1 MGRKALKRLRKKRR
15 TIKLRKAPAQASPP
29 VPPVDLVRFMMANN
43 SASNNIAQNNHEEL
57 LMMRM
62 ASEKKNQEMESY
74 KRQIDMELQ
83 KQKDIISER
92 ARLDKENK
100 NMLSELKKQIES
112 DKFME
117 DATRENNDV
126 KNKLELQNVKHEHK
140 MNIQTQK
147 NEVTEQEIQRQKELN
162 KKQEENVKLKRELE
176 IIKQKNNELNNQ
188 IKNNDLYNNNL
199 QLKDEIK
206 RLKSENE
213 AYDEL
218 IKTDEFVKSADNHKK
233 YILELEKQKFDSELK
248 DQVYKKRR
256 EVLLN
261 YANIPEISEEQWT
274 AMQNKLKESI
284 QSSIVKEMEFK
295 KQQEEFNKKEDE
307 TNHYKELLDQQTKK
321 MHEAEIEKVRAEKKI
336 EKMKNK
342 SELADEMKEAIE
354 YEATQRMDI
363 EEINKKTDL
372 AKKAME
378 VYQESLA
385 VNAQNKYIKDN
396 GLKNAKVLAEMKQKI
411 VETEYSN
418 NAIKEYSDLLDQ
430 LQKAE
435 ATNSVAAKMYNF
447 TDKFTDYRTSVPAAK
462 ILIEQMGYYNNSFDK
477 RRNLVDS
484 LEARIA
490 QNPNVWSYMVKK
502 YNQLEDVRN
511 HYSFQTLPYLTEIIN
526 NMDQTINEFK
536 ENNWALS

>member
-15 TIKLRKAPAQASPP
+15 TIKLRKAPAQAS
-29 VPPVDLVRFMMANN
+29 PPVDLVRFMMANN

-176 IIKQKNNELNNQ
+176 IIKQKNSELNNQ

-261 YANIPEISEEQWT
+261 YANIPEISEKQWT
-274 AMQNKLKESI
+274 EMQNKLKESI

-295 KQQEEFNKKEDE
+295 KQQEEFNKKEAE

-321 MHEAEIEKVRAEKKI
+321 MHEAEIEKVRAEKRLEKI
-336 EKMKNK
+336 NNK

-372 AKKAME
+372 AKRAME
-378 VYQESLA
+378 VYQESLV

-396 GLKNAKVLAEMKQKI
+396 GLKNAKELAEMKQKI

-435 ATNSVAAKMYNF
+435 AANSVAAKMYNF

-462 ILIEQMGYYNNSFDK
+462 ILIEQMGYYKNSFEN
-477 RRNLVDS
+477 RRKLVDS

-526 NMDQTINEFK
+526 NMDKTINEFK

>member
-15 TIKLRKAPAQASPP
+15 TIKLRKAPAQAS
-29 VPPVDLVRFMMANN
+29 PPVDLVRFMMANN

-176 IIKQKNNELNNQ
+176 IIKQKNSELNNQ

-199 QLKDEIK
+199 QLEDEIK

-261 YANIPEISEEQWT
+261 YANIPEISEKQWT

-284 QSSIVKEMEFK
+284 QSSIVQEMEFK
-295 KQQEEFNKKEDE
+295 KQQEEFNKKEAE

-321 MHEAEIEKVRAEKKI
+321 MHEAEIEKVRAEKRLEKI
-336 EKMKNK
+336 NNK
-342 SELADEMKEAIE
+342 SELADEMKEALE

-378 VYQESLA
+378 VYQESLV

-396 GLKNAKVLAEMKQKI
+396 GLKNAKELAEMKQKI

-447 TDKFTDYRTSVPAAK
+447 TDNFTDYRTGVPAAK
-462 ILIEQMGYYNNSFDK
+462 ILIEQMGYYKNSFEN
-477 RRNLVDS
+477 RRKLVDS

-502 YNQLEDVRN
+502 HNELEDVRN

-526 NMDQTINEFK
+526 NMDKTINEFK

>member
-15 TIKLRKAPAQASPP
+15 TIKLRKAPAQAS
-29 VPPVDLVRFMMANN
+29 PPVDLVRFMMANN

-261 YANIPEISEEQWT
+261 YANIPEISEKQWT
-274 AMQNKLKESI
+274 EMQNKLKESI

-295 KQQEEFNKKEDE
+295 KQQEEFNKKEAE

-321 MHEAEIEKVRAEKKI
+321 MHEAEIEKVRAEKRLEKI
-336 EKMKNK
+336 NNK

-378 VYQESLA
+378 VYQESLV

-396 GLKNAKVLAEMKQKI
+396 GLKNAKELAEMKQKI

-435 ATNSVAAKMYNF
+435 AANSVAAKMYNF
-447 TDKFTDYRTSVPAAK
+447 TDKFTDYRTGVPAAK
-462 ILIEQMGYYNNSFDK
+462 ILIEQMGYYKNSFEN
-477 RRNLVDS
+477 RRKLVDS

-502 YNQLEDVRN
+502 YNELEDVRN

-526 NMDQTINEFK
+526 NMDKTINEFK

>member
-15 TIKLRKAPAQASPP
+15 TIKLRKAPAQAS
-29 VPPVDLVRFMMANN
+29 PPVDLVRFMMANN

-176 IIKQKNNELNNQ
+176 IIKQKNSELNNQ

-261 YANIPEISEEQWT
+261 YANIPEISEKQWT
-274 AMQNKLKESI
+274 EMQNKLKESI

-295 KQQEEFNKKEDE
+295 KQQEEFNKKEAE

-321 MHEAEIEKVRAEKKI
+321 MHEAEIEKVRAEKRLEKI
-336 EKMKNK
+336 NNK

-372 AKKAME
+372 AKRAME
-378 VYQESLA
+378 VYQESLV

-396 GLKNAKVLAEMKQKI
+396 GLKNAKELAEMKQKI

-447 TDKFTDYRTSVPAAK
+447 TDNFTDYRTGVPAAK
-462 ILIEQMGYYNNSFDK
+462 TLIEQMGYYKNSFDK

-502 YNQLEDVRN
+502 HNELEDVRN

-526 NMDQTINEFK
+526 NMDKTINEFK

>member
-261 YANIPEISEEQWT
+261 YANIPEISEKQWT
-274 AMQNKLKESI
+274 EMQNKLKESI

-295 KQQEEFNKKEDE
+295 KQQEEFNKKEAE

-321 MHEAEIEKVRAEKKI
+321 MHEAEIEKVRAEKRLEKI
-336 EKMKNK
+336 NNK

-378 VYQESLA
+378 VYQESLV

-396 GLKNAKVLAEMKQKI
+396 GLKNAKELAEMKQKI

-447 TDKFTDYRTSVPAAK
+447 TDNFTDYRTGVPAAK
-462 ILIEQMGYYNNSFDK
+462 ILIEQMGYYKNSFENK
-477 RRNLVDS
+477 RKLVDS

-502 YNQLEDVRN
+502 YNELEDVRN

-526 NMDQTINEFK
+526 NMDKTINEFK

>member
-15 TIKLRKAPAQASPP
+15 TIKLRKAPAQAS
-29 VPPVDLVRFMMANN
+29 PPVDLVRFMMANN

-261 YANIPEISEEQWT
+261 YANIPEISEKQWT
-274 AMQNKLKESI
+274 EMQNKLKESI

-295 KQQEEFNKKEDE
+295 KQQEEFNKKEAE

-321 MHEAEIEKVRAEKKI
+321 MHEAEIEKVRAEKRLEKI
-336 EKMKNK
+336 NNK

-378 VYQESLA
+378 VYQESLV

-396 GLKNAKVLAEMKQKI
+396 GLKNAKELAEMKQKI

-447 TDKFTDYRTSVPAAK
+447 TDKFTDYRTGVPAAK
-462 ILIEQMGYYNNSFDK
+462 ILIEQMGYYKNSFEN
-477 RRNLVDS
+477 RRKLVDS

-502 YNQLEDVRN
+502 HNELEDVRN

-526 NMDQTINEFK
+526 NMDKTINEFK

>member
-15 TIKLRKAPAQASPP
+15 TIKLRKAPAQAS
-29 VPPVDLVRFMMANN
+29 PPVDLVRFMMANN

-176 IIKQKNNELNNQ
+176 IIKQKNSELNNQ

-261 YANIPEISEEQWT
+261 YANIPEISEKQWT

-284 QSSIVKEMEFK
+284 QSSIVQEMEFK
-295 KQQEEFNKKEDE
+295 KQQEEFNKKEAE

-321 MHEAEIEKVRAEKKI
+321 MHEAEIEKVRAEKRLEKI
-336 EKMKNK
+336 NNK

-378 VYQESLA
+378 VYQESLV

-396 GLKNAKVLAEMKQKI
+396 GLKNAKELAEMKQKI

-462 ILIEQMGYYNNSFDK
+462 ILIEQMGYYKNSFEN
-477 RRNLVDS
+477 RRKLVDS

-490 QNPNVWSYMVKK
+490 QNPNVWSYMVK
-502 YNQLEDVRN
+502 NHNELEDVRN

-526 NMDQTINEFK
+526 NMDKTINEFK

>member
-15 TIKLRKAPAQASPP
+15 TIKLRKAPAQAS
-29 VPPVDLVRFMMANN
+29 PPVDLVRFMMANN

-261 YANIPEISEEQWT
+261 YANIPEISEKQWT
-274 AMQNKLKESI
+274 EMQNKLKESI

-295 KQQEEFNKKEDE
+295 KQQEEFNKKEAE

-321 MHEAEIEKVRAEKKI
+321 MHEAEIEKVRAEKRLEKI
-336 EKMKNK
+336 NNK

-378 VYQESLA
+378 VYQESLV

-396 GLKNAKVLAEMKQKI
+396 GLKNAKELAEMKQKI

-447 TDKFTDYRTSVPAAK
+447 TDNFTDYRTGVPAAK
-462 ILIEQMGYYNNSFDK
+462 ILIEQMGYYKNSFEN
-477 RRNLVDS
+477 RRKLVDS

-502 YNQLEDVRN
+502 YNELEDVRN

>member
-15 TIKLRKAPAQASPP
+15 TIKLRKAPAQAS
-29 VPPVDLVRFMMANN
+29 PPVDLVRFMMANN

-176 IIKQKNNELNNQ
+176 IIKQKNSELNNQ

-261 YANIPEISEEQWT
+261 YANIPEISEKQWT

-284 QSSIVKEMEFK
+284 QSSIVQEMEFK
-295 KQQEEFNKKEDE
+295 KQQEEFNKKEAE

-321 MHEAEIEKVRAEKKI
+321 MHEAEIEKVRAEKRLEKI
-336 EKMKNK
+336 NNK
-342 SELADEMKEAIE
+342 SGLADEMKEAIE

-378 VYQESLA
+378 VYQESLV

-396 GLKNAKVLAEMKQKI
+396 GLKNAKELAEMKQKI

-447 TDKFTDYRTSVPAAK
+447 TDKFTDYRTGVPAAK
-462 ILIEQMGYYNNSFDK
+462 ILIEQMGYYKNSFDK

-526 NMDQTINEFK
+526 NMDKTINEFK

>member
-15 TIKLRKAPAQASPP
+15 TIKLRKAPAQAS
-29 VPPVDLVRFMMANN
+29 PPVDLVRFMMANN

-176 IIKQKNNELNNQ
+176 IIKQKNSELNNQ

-199 QLKDEIK
+199 QLEDEIK

-261 YANIPEISEEQWT
+261 YANIPEISEKQWT

-295 KQQEEFNKKEDE
+295 KQQEEFNKKEAE

-321 MHEAEIEKVRAEKKI
+321 MHEAEIEKVRAEKRLEKI
-336 EKMKNK
+336 NNK

-378 VYQESLA
+378 VYQESLV

-396 GLKNAKVLAEMKQKI
+396 GLKNAKELAEMKQKI

-447 TDKFTDYRTSVPAAK
+447 TDNFTDYRTGVPAAK
-462 ILIEQMGYYNNSFDK
+462 ILIEQMGYYKNSFDK

-502 YNQLEDVRN
+502 YNELEDVRN

>member
-15 TIKLRKAPAQASPP
+15 TIKLRKAPAQAS
-29 VPPVDLVRFMMANN
+29 PPVDLVRFMMANN

-176 IIKQKNNELNNQ
+176 IIKQKNSELNNQ

-199 QLKDEIK
+199 QLEDEIK

-261 YANIPEISEEQWT
+261 YANIPEISEKQWT
-274 AMQNKLKESI
+274 EMQNKLKESI

-295 KQQEEFNKKEDE
+295 KQQEEFNKKEAE

-321 MHEAEIEKVRAEKKI
+321 MHEAEIEKVRAEKRL
-336 EKMKNK
+336 EKMNNK
-342 SELADEMKEAIE
+342 SVLADEMKEALE

-378 VYQESLA
+378 VYQESLV

-396 GLKNAKVLAEMKQKI
+396 GLKNAKELAEMKQKI

-447 TDKFTDYRTSVPAAK
+447 TDKFTDYRTGVPAAK
-462 ILIEQMGYYNNSFDK
+462 ILIEQMGYYKNSFENK
-477 RRNLVDS
+477 RKLVDS

-526 NMDQTINEFK
+526 NMDKTINEFK

>member
-15 TIKLRKAPAQASPP
+15 TIKLRKAPAQAS
-29 VPPVDLVRFMMANN
+29 PPVDLVRFMMANN

-176 IIKQKNNELNNQ
+176 IIKQKNSELNNQ

-261 YANIPEISEEQWT
+261 YANIPEISEKQWT
-274 AMQNKLKESI
+274 EMQNKLKESI

-295 KQQEEFNKKEDE
+295 KQQEEFNKKEAE

-321 MHEAEIEKVRAEKKI
+321 MHEAEIEKVRAEKRLEKI
-336 EKMKNK
+336 NNK

-378 VYQESLA
+378 VYQESLV

-396 GLKNAKVLAEMKQKI
+396 GLKNAKELAEMKQKI

-447 TDKFTDYRTSVPAAK
+447 TDNFTDYRTGVPEAK
-462 ILIEQMGYYNNSFDK
+462 ILIEQMGYYKNSFDK

-490 QNPNVWSYMVKK
+490 QNPNVWSYMVK
-502 YNQLEDVRN
+502 NHNELEDVRN

-536 ENNWALS
+536 ASNWPLS

>member
-15 TIKLRKAPAQASPP
+15 TIKLRKAPAQAS
-29 VPPVDLVRFMMANN
+29 PPVDLVRFMMANN

-176 IIKQKNNELNNQ
+176 IIKQKNSELNNQ

-261 YANIPEISEEQWT
+261 YANIPEISEKQWT
-274 AMQNKLKESI
+274 EMQNKLKQSI
-284 QSSIVKEMEFK
+284 QSSIVQEMEFK
-295 KQQEEFNKKEDE
+295 KQQEEFNKKEAE

-321 MHEAEIEKVRAEKKI
+321 MHEAEIEKVRAEKRLEKI
-336 EKMKNK
+336 NNK
-342 SELADEMKEAIE
+342 SALADEMKEAIE

-372 AKKAME
+372 AKRAME
-378 VYQESLA
+378 VYQESLV

-396 GLKNAKVLAEMKQKI
+396 GLKNAKELAEMKQKI

-447 TDKFTDYRTSVPAAK
+447 TDKFTDYRTGVPAAK

-502 YNQLEDVRN
+502 HNELEDVRN

-526 NMDQTINEFK
+526 NMDKTINEFK

>member
-15 TIKLRKAPAQASPP
+15 TIKLRKAPAQAS
-29 VPPVDLVRFMMANN
+29 PPVDLVRFMMANN

-261 YANIPEISEEQWT
+261 YANIPEITEEQWT
-274 AMQNKLKESI
+274 SMQNKLKESI

-295 KQQEEFNKKEDE
+295 KQQEEFNKKEAE

-321 MHEAEIEKVRAEKKI
+321 MHEAEIEKVRAEKRLEKI
-336 EKMKNK
+336 NNK

-372 AKKAME
+372 AKRAME
-378 VYQESLA
+378 VYQESLV

-396 GLKNAKVLAEMKQKI
+396 GLKNAKELAEMKQKI

-447 TDKFTDYRTSVPAAK
+447 TDKFTDYRTGVPAAK
-462 ILIEQMGYYNNSFDK
+462 ILIEQMGYYKNSFEN
-477 RRNLVDS
+477 RRKLVDS

-502 YNQLEDVRN
+502 HNELEDVRN

-526 NMDQTINEFK
+526 NMDKTINEFK

>member
-15 TIKLRKAPAQASPP
+15 TIKLRKAPAQAS
-29 VPPVDLVRFMMANN
+29 PPVDLVRFMMANN

-199 QLKDEIK
+199 QLEDEIK

-261 YANIPEISEEQWT
+261 YANIPEISEKQWT
-274 AMQNKLKESI
+274 EMQNKLKESI

-295 KQQEEFNKKEDE
+295 KQQEEFNKKEAE

-321 MHEAEIEKVRAEKKI
+321 MHEAEIEKVRAEKRLEKI
-336 EKMKNK
+336 NNK

-378 VYQESLA
+378 VYQESLV

-396 GLKNAKVLAEMKQKI
+396 GLKNAKELAEMKQKI

-447 TDKFTDYRTSVPAAK
+447 TDKFTDYRTGVPAAK
-462 ILIEQMGYYNNSFDK
+462 ILIEQMGYYKNSFEN

-502 YNQLEDVRN
+502 YNELEDVRN

-526 NMDQTINEFK
+526 NMDKTINEFK

>member
-15 TIKLRKAPAQASPP
+15 TIKLRKAPAQAS
-29 VPPVDLVRFMMANN
+29 PPVDLVRFMMANN

-188 IKNNDLYNNNL
+188 IKKNDLYNNNL

-261 YANIPEISEEQWT
+261 YANIPEISEKQWT
-274 AMQNKLKESI
+274 EMQNKLKESI

-295 KQQEEFNKKEDE
+295 KQQEEFNKKEAE

-321 MHEAEIEKVRAEKKI
+321 MHEAEIEKVRAEKRLEKI
-336 EKMKNK
+336 NNK

-372 AKKAME
+372 AKRAME
-378 VYQESLA
+378 VYQESLV

-396 GLKNAKVLAEMKQKI
+396 GLKNAKELAEMKQKI

-447 TDKFTDYRTSVPAAK
+447 TDKFTDYRTGVPAAK
-462 ILIEQMGYYNNSFDK
+462 ILIEQMGYYKNSFENK
-477 RRNLVDS
+477 RKLVDS

-490 QNPNVWSYMVKK
+490 QNPNVWSYMVK
-502 YNQLEDVRN
+502 NHNELEDVRN

>member
-15 TIKLRKAPAQASPP
+15 TIKLRKAPAQAS
-29 VPPVDLVRFMMANN
+29 PPVDLVRFMMANN

-176 IIKQKNNELNNQ
+176 IIKQKNSELNNQ

-261 YANIPEISEEQWT
+261 YANIPEISEKQWT

-295 KQQEEFNKKEDE
+295 KQQEEFNKKEAE

-321 MHEAEIEKVRAEKKI
+321 MHEAEIEKVRAEKRLEKI
-336 EKMKNK
+336 NNK

-378 VYQESLA
+378 VYQESLV

-396 GLKNAKVLAEMKQKI
+396 GLKNAKELAEMKQKI

-447 TDKFTDYRTSVPAAK
+447 TDNFTDYRTGVPAAK
-462 ILIEQMGYYNNSFDK
+462 TLIEQMGYYKNSFEN

-502 YNQLEDVRN
+502 HNELEDVRN

>member
-15 TIKLRKAPAQASPP
+15 TIKLRKAPAQAS
-29 VPPVDLVRFMMANN
+29 PPVDLVRFMMANN

-199 QLKDEIK
+199 QLEDEIK

-261 YANIPEISEEQWT
+261 YANIPEISEKQWT
-274 AMQNKLKESI
+274 EMQNKLKESI

-295 KQQEEFNKKEDE
+295 KQQEEFNKKEAE

-321 MHEAEIEKVRAEKKI
+321 MHEAEIEKVRAEKRLEKI
-336 EKMKNK
+336 NNK

-378 VYQESLA
+378 VYQESLV

-396 GLKNAKVLAEMKQKI
+396 GLKNAKELAEMKQKI

-447 TDKFTDYRTSVPAAK
+447 TDKFTDYRTGVPAAK
-462 ILIEQMGYYNNSFDK
+462 ILIEQMGYYKNSFEN
-477 RRNLVDS
+477 RRKLVDS

-502 YNQLEDVRN
+502 YNELEDVRN

-526 NMDQTINEFK
+526 NMDKTINEFK

>member
-15 TIKLRKAPAQASPP
+15 TIKLRKAPAQAS
-29 VPPVDLVRFMMANN
+29 PPVDLVRFMMANN

-261 YANIPEISEEQWT
+261 YANIPEISEKQWT
-274 AMQNKLKESI
+274 EMQNKLKESI
-284 QSSIVKEMEFK
+284 QSSIVQEMEFK
-295 KQQEEFNKKEDE
+295 KQQEEFNKKEAE

-321 MHEAEIEKVRAEKKI
+321 MHEAEIEKVRAEKRLEKI
-336 EKMKNK
+336 NNK
-342 SELADEMKEAIE
+342 SELADEMKEALE

-378 VYQESLA
+378 VYQESLV

-396 GLKNAKVLAEMKQKI
+396 GLKNAKELAEMKQKI

-435 ATNSVAAKMYNF
+435 AANSVAAKMYNF
-447 TDKFTDYRTSVPAAK
+447 TDKFTDYRTGVPAAK
-462 ILIEQMGYYNNSFDK
+462 ILIEQMGYYKNSFENK
-477 RRNLVDS
+477 RKLVDS

-502 YNQLEDVRN
+502 HNELEDVRN

-526 NMDQTINEFK
+526 NMDKTINEFK

>member
-15 TIKLRKAPAQASPP
+15 TIKLRKAPAQAS
-29 VPPVDLVRFMMANN
+29 PPVDLVRFMMANN

-199 QLKDEIK
+199 QLEDEIK

-261 YANIPEISEEQWT
+261 YANIPEISEKQWT

-284 QSSIVKEMEFK
+284 QSSIVQEMEFK
-295 KQQEEFNKKEDE
+295 KQQEEFNKKEAE

-321 MHEAEIEKVRAEKKI
+321 MHEAEIEKVRAEKRLEKI
-336 EKMKNK
+336 NNK

-372 AKKAME
+372 AKRAME
-378 VYQESLA
+378 VYQESLV
-385 VNAQNKYIKDN
+385 VNAQNEYIKDN
-396 GLKNAKVLAEMKQKI
+396 GLKNAKELAEMKQKI

-447 TDKFTDYRTSVPAAK
+447 TDNFTDYRTGVPAAK
-462 ILIEQMGYYNNSFDK
+462 ILIEQMGYYKNSFENK
-477 RRNLVDS
+477 RKLVDS

-490 QNPNVWSYMVKK
+490 QNPNVWSYMVK
-502 YNQLEDVRN
+502 NHNELEDVRN

-536 ENNWALS
+536 ASNWPLS

>member
-15 TIKLRKAPAQASPP
+15 TIKLRKAPAQAS
-29 VPPVDLVRFMMANN
+29 PPVDLVRFMMANN

-261 YANIPEISEEQWT
+261 YANIPEISEKQWT
-274 AMQNKLKESI
+274 EMQNKLKESI

-295 KQQEEFNKKEDE
+295 KQQEEFNKKEAE

-321 MHEAEIEKVRAEKKI
+321 MHEAEIEKVRAEKRLEKI
-336 EKMKNK
+336 NNK

-372 AKKAME
+372 AKRAME
-378 VYQESLA
+378 VYQESLV

-396 GLKNAKVLAEMKQKI
+396 GLKNAKELAEMKQKI

-447 TDKFTDYRTSVPAAK
+447 TDNFTDYRTGVPAAK
-462 ILIEQMGYYNNSFDK
+462 ILIEQMGYYKNSFDK

-490 QNPNVWSYMVKK
+490 QNPNVWSYMVK
-502 YNQLEDVRN
+502 NHNELEDVRN

-526 NMDQTINEFK
+526 NMDKTINEFK

>member
-15 TIKLRKAPAQASPP
+15 TIKLRKAPAQAS
-29 VPPVDLVRFMMANN
+29 PPVDLVRFMMANN

-261 YANIPEISEEQWT
+261 YANIPEISEKQWT
-274 AMQNKLKESI
+274 EMQNKLKESI

-295 KQQEEFNKKEDE
+295 KQQEEFNKKEAE

-342 SELADEMKEAIE
+342 SELADEMKEALE

-372 AKKAME
+372 AKRAME
-378 VYQESLA
+378 VYQESLV

-396 GLKNAKVLAEMKQKI
+396 GLKNAKELAEMKQKI

-447 TDKFTDYRTSVPAAK
+447 TDNFTDYRTGVPAAK
-462 ILIEQMGYYNNSFDK
+462 ILIEQMGYYKNSFEN

-490 QNPNVWSYMVKK
+490 QNPNVWSYMVK
-502 YNQLEDVRN
+502 NHNELEDVRN

-526 NMDQTINEFK
+526 NMDKTINEFK

>member
-15 TIKLRKAPAQASPP
+15 TIKLRKAPAQAS
-29 VPPVDLVRFMMANN
+29 PPVDLVRFMMANN

-176 IIKQKNNELNNQ
+176 IIKQKNSELNNQ

-261 YANIPEISEEQWT
+261 YANIPEISEKQWT
-274 AMQNKLKESI
+274 EMQNKLKQSI
-284 QSSIVKEMEFK
+284 QSSIVQEMEFK
-295 KQQEEFNKKEDE
+295 KQQEEFNKKEAE

-321 MHEAEIEKVRAEKKI
+321 MHEAEIEKVRAEKRLEKI
-336 EKMKNK
+336 NNK

-372 AKKAME
+372 AKRAME
-378 VYQESLA
+378 VYQESLV

-396 GLKNAKVLAEMKQKI
+396 GLKNAKELAEMKQKI

-462 ILIEQMGYYNNSFDK
+462 ILIEQMGYYKNSFDK

-502 YNQLEDVRN
+502 HNELEDVRN

-526 NMDQTINEFK
+526 NMDKTINEFK

>member
-15 TIKLRKAPAQASPP
+15 TIKLRKAPAQAS
-29 VPPVDLVRFMMANN
+29 PPVDLVRFMMANN

-176 IIKQKNNELNNQ
+176 IIKQKNSELNNQ

-199 QLKDEIK
+199 QLEDEIK

-261 YANIPEISEEQWT
+261 YANIPEISEKQWT

-295 KQQEEFNKKEDE
+295 KQQEEFNKKEAE

-321 MHEAEIEKVRAEKKI
+321 MHEAEIEKVRAEKRLEKI
-336 EKMKNK
+336 NNK

-378 VYQESLA
+378 VYQESLV

-396 GLKNAKVLAEMKQKI
+396 GLKNAKELAEMKQKI

-447 TDKFTDYRTSVPAAK
+447 TDKFTDYRTGVPAAK
-462 ILIEQMGYYNNSFDK
+462 ILIEQMGYYKNSFDK

-502 YNQLEDVRN
+502 YNELEDVRN

-526 NMDQTINEFK
+526 NMDKTINEFK

>member
-15 TIKLRKAPAQASPP
+15 TIKLRKAPAQAS
-29 VPPVDLVRFMMANN
+29 PPVDLVRFMMANN

-199 QLKDEIK
+199 QLEDEIK

-261 YANIPEISEEQWT
+261 YANIPEISEKQWT
-274 AMQNKLKESI
+274 EMQNKLKESI

-295 KQQEEFNKKEDE
+295 KQQEEFNKKEAE

-321 MHEAEIEKVRAEKKI
+321 MHEAEIEKVRAEKRLEKI
-336 EKMKNK
+336 NNK

-372 AKKAME
+372 AKRAME
-378 VYQESLA
+378 VYQESLV

-396 GLKNAKVLAEMKQKI
+396 GLKNAKELAEMKQKI

-435 ATNSVAAKMYNF
+435 AANSVAAKMYNF
-447 TDKFTDYRTSVPAAK
+447 TDNFTDYRTGVPAAK

-526 NMDQTINEFK
+526 NMDKTINEFK

>member
-15 TIKLRKAPAQASPP
+15 TIKLRKAPAQAS
-29 VPPVDLVRFMMANN
+29 PPVDLVRFMMANN

-176 IIKQKNNELNNQ
+176 IIKQKNSELNNQ

-199 QLKDEIK
+199 QLEDEIK

-261 YANIPEISEEQWT
+261 YANIPEISEKQWT
-274 AMQNKLKESI
+274 EMQNKLKESI

-295 KQQEEFNKKEDE
+295 KQQEEFNKKEAE

-321 MHEAEIEKVRAEKKI
+321 MHEAEIEKVRAEKRLEKI
-336 EKMKNK
+336 NNK

-378 VYQESLA
+378 VYQESLV

-396 GLKNAKVLAEMKQKI
+396 GLKNAKELAEMKQKI

-462 ILIEQMGYYNNSFDK
+462 ILIEQMGYYKNSFDK

-526 NMDQTINEFK
+526 NMDKTINEFK

>member
-15 TIKLRKAPAQASPP
+15 TIKLRKAPAQAS
-29 VPPVDLVRFMMANN
+29 PPVDLVRFMMANN

-176 IIKQKNNELNNQ
+176 IIKQKNSELNNQ

-199 QLKDEIK
+199 QLEDEIK

-261 YANIPEISEEQWT
+261 YANIPEISEKQWT
-274 AMQNKLKESI
+274 EMQNKLKQSI
-284 QSSIVKEMEFK
+284 QSSIVQEMEFK
-295 KQQEEFNKKEDE
+295 KQQEEFNKKEAE

-321 MHEAEIEKVRAEKKI
+321 MHEAEIEKVRAEKRLEKI
-336 EKMKNK
+336 NNK

-378 VYQESLA
+378 VYQESLV

-396 GLKNAKVLAEMKQKI
+396 GLKNAKELAEMKQKI

-447 TDKFTDYRTSVPAAK
+447 TDNFTDYRTGVPAAK
-462 ILIEQMGYYNNSFDK
+462 ILIEQMGYYKNSFEN
-477 RRNLVDS
+477 RRKLVDS

-536 ENNWALS
+536 ASNWPLS

>member
-15 TIKLRKAPAQASPP
+15 TIKLRKAPAQAS
-29 VPPVDLVRFMMANN
+29 PPVDLVRFMMANN

-199 QLKDEIK
+199 QLEDEIK

-261 YANIPEISEEQWT
+261 YANIPEISEKQWT
-274 AMQNKLKESI
+274 EMQNKLKQSI
-284 QSSIVKEMEFK
+284 QSSIVQEMEFK
-295 KQQEEFNKKEDE
+295 KQQEEFNKKEAE

-321 MHEAEIEKVRAEKKI
+321 MHEAEIEKVRAEKRLEKI
-336 EKMKNK
+336 NNK

-372 AKKAME
+372 AKRAME
-378 VYQESLA
+378 VYQESLV

-396 GLKNAKVLAEMKQKI
+396 GLKNAKELAEMKQKI

-447 TDKFTDYRTSVPAAK
+447 TDKFTDYRTGVPAAK
-462 ILIEQMGYYNNSFDK
+462 ILIEQMGYYKNSFEN
-477 RRNLVDS
+477 RRKLVDS

-490 QNPNVWSYMVKK
+490 QNPNVWSYMVK
-502 YNQLEDVRN
+502 NHNELEDVRN

-526 NMDQTINEFK
+526 NMDKTINEFK

>member
-15 TIKLRKAPAQASPP
+15 TIKLRKAPAQAS
-29 VPPVDLVRFMMANN
+29 PPVDLVRFMMANN

-176 IIKQKNNELNNQ
+176 IIKQKNSELNNQ

-261 YANIPEISEEQWT
+261 YANIPEISEKQWT
-274 AMQNKLKESI
+274 EMQNKLKESI

-295 KQQEEFNKKEDE
+295 KQQEEFNKKEAE

-321 MHEAEIEKVRAEKKI
+321 MHEAEIEKVRAEKRLEKI
-336 EKMKNK
+336 NNK

-372 AKKAME
+372 AKRAME
-378 VYQESLA
+378 VYQESLV

-396 GLKNAKVLAEMKQKI
+396 GLKNAKELAEMKQKI

-447 TDKFTDYRTSVPAAK
+447 TDKFTDYRTGVPAAK
-462 ILIEQMGYYNNSFDK
+462 ILIEQMGYYKNSFENK
-477 RRNLVDS
+477 RKLVDS

-502 YNQLEDVRN
+502 YNELEDVRN

>member
-15 TIKLRKAPAQASPP
+15 TIKLRKAPAQAS
-29 VPPVDLVRFMMANN
+29 PPVDLVRFMMANN

-261 YANIPEISEEQWT
+261 YANIPEISEKQWT
-274 AMQNKLKESI
+274 EMQNKLKESI

-295 KQQEEFNKKEDE
+295 KQQEEFNKKEAE

-321 MHEAEIEKVRAEKKI
+321 MHEAEIEKVRAEKRLEKI
-336 EKMKNK
+336 NNK

-378 VYQESLA
+378 VYQESLV

-396 GLKNAKVLAEMKQKI
+396 GLKNAKELAEMKQKI

-447 TDKFTDYRTSVPAAK
+447 TDKFTDYRTGVPAAK
-462 ILIEQMGYYNNSFDK
+462 ILIEQMGYYKNSFEN

-490 QNPNVWSYMVKK
+490 QNPNVWSYMVK
-502 YNQLEDVRN
+502 NHNELEDVRN

-526 NMDQTINEFK
+526 NMDKTINEFK

>member
-15 TIKLRKAPAQASPP
+15 TIKLRKAPAQAS
-29 VPPVDLVRFMMANN
+29 PPVDLVRFMMANN

-176 IIKQKNNELNNQ
+176 IIKQKNSELNNQ

-261 YANIPEISEEQWT
+261 YANIPEISEKQWT

-295 KQQEEFNKKEDE
+295 KQQEEFNKKEAE

-321 MHEAEIEKVRAEKKI
+321 MHEAEIEKVRAEKRLEKI
-336 EKMKNK
+336 NNK
-342 SELADEMKEAIE
+342 SELADEMKEALE

-378 VYQESLA
+378 VYQESLV

-396 GLKNAKVLAEMKQKI
+396 GLKNAKELAEMKQKI

-435 ATNSVAAKMYNF
+435 AANSVAAKMYNF
-447 TDKFTDYRTSVPAAK
+447 TDKFTDYRTGVPAAK
-462 ILIEQMGYYNNSFDK
+462 ILIEQMGYYKNSFEN

-502 YNQLEDVRN
+502 HNELEDVRN

-526 NMDQTINEFK
+526 NMDKTINEFK

>member
-15 TIKLRKAPAQASPP
+15 TIKLRKAPAQAS
-29 VPPVDLVRFMMANN
+29 PPVDLVRFMMANN

-199 QLKDEIK
+199 QLEDEIK

-261 YANIPEISEEQWT
+261 YANIPEISEKQWT
-274 AMQNKLKESI
+274 AMQNKLKQSI

-295 KQQEEFNKKEDE
+295 KQQEEFNKKEAE

-321 MHEAEIEKVRAEKKI
+321 MHEAEIEKVRAEKRLEKI
-336 EKMKNK
+336 NNK

-372 AKKAME
+372 AKRAME
-378 VYQESLA
+378 VYQESLV

-396 GLKNAKVLAEMKQKI
+396 GLKNAKELAEMKQKI

-447 TDKFTDYRTSVPAAK
+447 TDKFTDYRTGVPAAK
-462 ILIEQMGYYNNSFDK
+462 ILIEQMGYYKNSFDK

-502 YNQLEDVRN
+502 HNELEDVRN

-536 ENNWALS
+536 ASNWPLS

>member
-15 TIKLRKAPAQASPP
+15 TIKLRKAPAQAS
-29 VPPVDLVRFMMANN
+29 PPVDLVRFMMANN

-176 IIKQKNNELNNQ
+176 IIKQKNSELNNQ

-261 YANIPEISEEQWT
+261 YANIPEISEKQWT
-274 AMQNKLKESI
+274 AMQNKLKQSI

-295 KQQEEFNKKEDE
+295 KQQEEFNKKEAE

-321 MHEAEIEKVRAEKKI
+321 MHEAEIEKVRAEKRLEKI
-336 EKMKNK
+336 NNK

-372 AKKAME
+372 AKRAME
-378 VYQESLA
+378 VYQESLV
-385 VNAQNKYIKDN
+385 VNAQNEYIKDN
-396 GLKNAKVLAEMKQKI
+396 GLKNAKELAEMKQKI

-435 ATNSVAAKMYNF
+435 AANSVAAKMYNF

-462 ILIEQMGYYNNSFDK
+462 ILIEQMGYYKNSFDK

-502 YNQLEDVRN
+502 YNELEDVRN

-526 NMDQTINEFK
+526 NMDKTINEFK

>member
-15 TIKLRKAPAQASPP
+15 TIKLRKAPAQAS
-29 VPPVDLVRFMMANN
+29 PPVDLVRFMMANN

-261 YANIPEISEEQWT
+261 YANIPEISEKQWT
-274 AMQNKLKESI
+274 EMQNKLKESI

-295 KQQEEFNKKEDE
+295 KQQEEFNKKEAE

-321 MHEAEIEKVRAEKKI
+321 MHEAEIEKVRAEKRLEKI
-336 EKMKNK
+336 NNK

-378 VYQESLA
+378 VYQESLV

-396 GLKNAKVLAEMKQKI
+396 GLKNAKELAEMKQKI

-447 TDKFTDYRTSVPAAK
+447 TDNFTDYRTGVPAAK
-462 ILIEQMGYYNNSFDK
+462 TLIEQMGYYKNSFENK
-477 RRNLVDS
+477 RKLVDS

-502 YNQLEDVRN
+502 HNELEDVRN

>member
-199 QLKDEIK
+199 QLEDEIK

-261 YANIPEISEEQWT
+261 YANIPEISEKQWT

-295 KQQEEFNKKEDE
+295 KQQEEFNKKEAE
-307 TNHYKELLDQQTKK
+307 TNHYKELLEQQTKK
-321 MHEAEIEKVRAEKKI
+321 MHEAEIEKVRAEKRLEKI
-336 EKMKNK
+336 NNK

-378 VYQESLA
+378 VYQESLV

-396 GLKNAKVLAEMKQKI
+396 GLKNAKELAEMKQKI

-447 TDKFTDYRTSVPAAK
+447 TDNFTDYRTGVPAAK
-462 ILIEQMGYYNNSFDK
+462 ILIEQMGYYKNSFEN
-477 RRNLVDS
+477 RRKLVDS

-502 YNQLEDVRN
+502 YNELEDVRN

-526 NMDQTINEFK
+526 NMDKTINEFK

>member
-15 TIKLRKAPAQASPP
+15 TIKLRKAPAQAS
-29 VPPVDLVRFMMANN
+29 PPVDLVRFMMANN

-176 IIKQKNNELNNQ
+176 IIKQKNSELNNQ

-261 YANIPEISEEQWT
+261 YANIPEISEKQWT

-295 KQQEEFNKKEDE
+295 KQQEEFNKKEAE

-321 MHEAEIEKVRAEKKI
+321 MHEAEIEKVRAEKRL
-336 EKMKNK
+336 EKMNNK

-372 AKKAME
+372 AKRAME
-378 VYQESLA
+378 VYQESLV

-396 GLKNAKVLAEMKQKI
+396 GLKNAKELAEMKQKI

-447 TDKFTDYRTSVPAAK
+447 TDNFTDYRTGVPAAK
-462 ILIEQMGYYNNSFDK
+462 ILIEQMGYYKNSFEN

-502 YNQLEDVRN
+502 HNELEDVRN

-526 NMDQTINEFK
+526 NMDKTINEFK

>member
-15 TIKLRKAPAQASPP
+15 TIKLRKAPAQAS
-29 VPPVDLVRFMMANN
+29 PPVDLVRFMMANN

-261 YANIPEISEEQWT
+261 YANIPEISEKQWT
-274 AMQNKLKESI
+274 EMQNKLKESI

-295 KQQEEFNKKEDE
+295 KQQEEFNKKEAE

-321 MHEAEIEKVRAEKKI
+321 MHEAEIEKVRAEKRLEKI
-336 EKMKNK
+336 NNK

-378 VYQESLA
+378 VYQESLV

-396 GLKNAKVLAEMKQKI
+396 GLKNAKELAEMKQKI

-435 ATNSVAAKMYNF
+435 AANSVAAKMYNF
-447 TDKFTDYRTSVPAAK
+447 TDKFTDYRTGVPAAK
-462 ILIEQMGYYNNSFDK
+462 ILIEQMGYYKNSFDK

-502 YNQLEDVRN
+502 YNELEDVRN

-526 NMDQTINEFK
+526 NMDKTINEFK

>member
-15 TIKLRKAPAQASPP
+15 TIKLRKAPAQAS
-29 VPPVDLVRFMMANN
+29 PPVDLVRFMMANN

-176 IIKQKNNELNNQ
+176 IIKQKNSELNNQ

-199 QLKDEIK
+199 QLEDEIK

-261 YANIPEISEEQWT
+261 YANIPEISEKQWT
-274 AMQNKLKESI
+274 EMQNKLKESI

-295 KQQEEFNKKEDE
+295 KQQEEFNKKEAE

-321 MHEAEIEKVRAEKKI
+321 MHEAEIEKVRAEKRLEKI
-336 EKMKNK
+336 NNK

-372 AKKAME
+372 AKRAME
-378 VYQESLA
+378 VYQESLV

-396 GLKNAKVLAEMKQKI
+396 GLKNAKELAEMKQKI

-447 TDKFTDYRTSVPAAK
+447 TDNFTDYRTGVPAAK
-462 ILIEQMGYYNNSFDK
+462 TLIEQMGYYKNSFDK

-490 QNPNVWSYMVKK
+490 QNPNVWSYMVK
-502 YNQLEDVRN
+502 NHNELEDVRN

-526 NMDQTINEFK
+526 NMDKTINEFK

>member
-15 TIKLRKAPAQASPP
+15 TIKLRKAPAQAS
-29 VPPVDLVRFMMANN
+29 PPVDLVRFMMANN

-261 YANIPEISEEQWT
+261 YANIPEISEKQWT

-295 KQQEEFNKKEDE
+295 KQQEEFNKKEAE

-321 MHEAEIEKVRAEKKI
+321 MHEAEIEKVRAEKRL
-336 EKMKNK
+336 EKMNNK
-342 SELADEMKEAIE
+342 SALADEMKEALE

-378 VYQESLA
+378 VYQESLV

-396 GLKNAKVLAEMKQKI
+396 GLKNAKELAEMKQKI

-447 TDKFTDYRTSVPAAK
+447 TDNFTDYRTGVPAAK
-462 ILIEQMGYYNNSFDK
+462 ILIEQMGYYKNSFENK
-477 RRNLVDS
+477 RKLVDS

-526 NMDQTINEFK
+526 NMDKTINEFK

>member
-15 TIKLRKAPAQASPP
+15 TIKLRKAPAQAS
-29 VPPVDLVRFMMANN
+29 PPVDLVRFMMANN

-199 QLKDEIK
+199 QLEDEIK

-261 YANIPEISEEQWT
+261 YANIPEISEKQWT
-274 AMQNKLKESI
+274 AMQNKLKQSI
-284 QSSIVKEMEFK
+284 QSSIVQEMEFK
-295 KQQEEFNKKEDE
+295 KQQEEFNKKEAE

-321 MHEAEIEKVRAEKKI
+321 MHEAEIEKVRAEKRLEKI
-336 EKMKNK
+336 NNK
-342 SELADEMKEAIE
+342 SALADEMKEAIE

-378 VYQESLA
+378 VYQESLV

-396 GLKNAKVLAEMKQKI
+396 GLKNAKELAEMKQKI

-447 TDKFTDYRTSVPAAK
+447 TDKFTDYRTGVPAAK
-462 ILIEQMGYYNNSFDK
+462 ILIEQMGYYKNSFENK
-477 RRNLVDS
+477 RKLVDS

-490 QNPNVWSYMVKK
+490 QNPNVWSYMVK
-502 YNQLEDVRN
+502 NHNELEDVRN

-526 NMDQTINEFK
+526 NMDKTINEFK